1 MNQGLQFKH
10 YMWLV
15 NILRKGR
22 RMTLKELQDQWVRD
36 EEAEGNPL
44 PRSSFNKYR
53 DIISDMF
60 GLNIE
65 CDANYRYYI
74 SNPSEV
80 EENQT
85 KQWML
90 STLTTGLTLTN
101 TSAIKD
107 DIILENVPAGYE
119 FLAVIIQA
127 IHQRRTITIG
137 YQKFGFEP
145 YTKPVDPY
153 AVKLFHQRWYL
164 LADNRERMSIYALDR
179 MRSATLTEERFVRPA
194 DFSPEAYFAEYFG
207 VITDGTPMEHVVV
220 RAYGKMASLLRTLPL
235 HATQRELKGGDG
247 YTDFSIDIRPTVDF
261 VSELMSK
268 IDGLDVLEPASLK
281 ARISG
286 IMEAA
291 LARNP

>member
-1 MNQGLQFKH
+1 MTNGQVFKH
-10 YMWLV
+10 YVWIV
-15 NILRKGR
+15 NTLRHGGR
-22 RMTLKELQDQWVRD
+22 LTLNDLNERWVND
-36 EEAEGNPL
+36 EVADGNPL

-53 DIISDMF
+53 TAIIDMF
-60 GLNIE
+60 GLRIE
-65 CDANYRYYI
+65 CDKCHRYYI
-74 SNPSEV
+74 SNPG
-80 EENQT
+80 NLNGDRL

-90 STLTTGLTLTN
+90 STLTTGLTLSCST
-101 TSAIKD
+101 AIRD
-107 DIILENVPAGYE
+107 SIILEHVPAGYE
-119 FLAVIIQA
+119 FLPVILQA
-127 IHQRRTITIG
+127 IREARTISMG

-235 HATQRELKGGDG
+235 HAT
-247 YTDFSIDIRPTVDF
+247 
-261 VSELMSK
+261 
-268 IDGLDVLEPASLK
+268 
-281 ARISG
+281 
-286 IMEAA
+286 
-291 LARNP
+291 